1 MPEILYW
8 ISFGLTVA
16 VLALLIVILVRRPKN
31 NTRDAFQEMRHDINN
46 SITNAVSSL
55 GNILSKAQSDNNELL
70 LKSISAFFQ
79 QGIERDSKFAM
90 ETEQKLENIRQSL
103 EKSLGGIR
111 ETVENSLTRLQS
123 ENAQKLEEIRNMVD
137 EKLQKTLED
146 RISQSFRL
154 VSERLEAVYKGLGEM
169 QAIAGDV
176 GDLKKVLANVKT
188 RGVLGEI
195 QLGSIL
201 EQILAPDQYVAEFP
215 TKIGSSDRVDYA
227 VKLPGPNEN
236 ESVYL
241 PIDAKFPLDKYMSL
255 LDAYDS
261 VDPNAVKQ
269 AKKDLET
276 TLLKEAKDI
285 NQKYIDVPNTTEF
298 AIMFLPIEGL
308 YAETLNLGVV
318 ERMQREYRVNIAGPT
333 TMAALLNSLRMGFKT
348 LLIQKRS
355 GEVWKI
361 LNRVKTEF
369 DKFGKV
375 LAETQQRISQA
386 NKQLDELVGV
396 RTRKIQKELEHIQNV
411 SEIDSKIDKEVVLM
425 TAEGGKEED

>member
-1 MPEILYW
+1 
-8 ISFGLTVA
+8 
-16 VLALLIVILVRRPKN
+16 
-31 NTRDAFQEMRHDINN
+31 
-46 SITNAVSSL
+46 
-55 GNILSKAQSDNNELL
+55 
-70 LKSISAFFQ
+70 
-79 QGIERDSKFAM
+79 
-90 ETEQKLENIRQSL
+90 
-103 EKSLGGIR
+103 
-111 ETVENSLTRLQS
+111 
-123 ENAQKLEEIRNMVD
+123 
-137 EKLQKTLED
+137 
-146 RISQSFRL
+146 
-154 VSERLEAVYKGLGEM
+154 
-169 QAIAGDV
+169 
-176 GDLKKVLANVKT
+176 
-188 RGVLGEI
+188 
-195 QLGSIL
+195 
-201 EQILAPDQYVAEFP
+201 
-215 TKIGSSDRVDYA
+215 
-227 VKLPGPNEN
+227 
-236 ESVYL
+236 
-241 PIDAKFPLDKYMSL
+241 
-255 LDAYDS
+255 

-308 YAETLNLGVV
+308 YAEALNLGVV